1 MTKNARYS
9 SNGSVA
15 KSHKVESGCI
25 DTVRTRVERHQNRL
39 NTILQFLCL
48 PGTFLAV
55 SLFSPRTHP
64 PCRVL
69 LLDQVE
75 YYRQGSEAHFRGI
88 LNEII
93 EALTPETER
102 FYADDRRAFDV
113 GRIRILNAL
122 AADSVKQASNC
133 TDRSSRD
140 DRYTAALSHL
150 TSADRIDNMSELT
163 WVGKGVFYLC
173 QGELDRA
180 KYFFENARKQRH
192 NFPATL
198 GEAAVNFHHGNYKQA
213 LDLYRL
219 ELTSTGAP
227 RAQVFTF
234 AQVEH

>member
-1 MTKNARYS
+1 MGEYCLRVVKNPLCS
-9 SNGSVA
+9 GGIV
-15 KSHKVESGCI
+15 KSHKMRSHGFLSPC
-25 DTVRTRVERHQNRL
+25 DQGSK
-39 NTILQFLCL
+39 TIIYFKLSCTIVFVVPLL
-48 PGTFLAV
+48 
-55 SLFSPRTHP
+55 SLHP
-64 PCRVL
+64 PSRVWYE
-69 LLDQVE
+69 QVE

-122 AADSVKQASNC
+122 AADSVKQASKC
-133 TDRSSRD
+133 TDRSARD
-140 DRYTAALSHL
+140 DQYTAALSHL

-219 ELTSTGAP
+219 ERSSHT
-227 RAQVFTF
+227 
-234 AQVEH
+234 

>member
-1 MTKNARYS
+1 MINDVCLDLEAFTK
-9 SNGSVA
+9 
-15 KSHKVESGCI
+15 K
-25 DTVRTRVERHQNRL
+25 
-39 NTILQFLCL
+39 NTAPPAHL
-48 PGTFLAV
+48 PVYGR
-55 SLFSPRTHP
+55 PRF
-64 PCRVL
+64 
-69 LLDQVE
+69 DQVE

-122 AADSVKQASNC
+122 AADSVKQASKC
-133 TDRSSRD
+133 TDRSARED
-140 DRYTAALSHL
+140 QYTAALSHL

-173 QGELDRA
+173 QEELDRA

-213 LDLYRL
+213 LDLYR
-219 ELTSTGAP
+219 
-227 RAQVFTF
+227 
-234 AQVEH
+234 

>member
-1 MTKNARYS
+1 MQSRS
-9 SNGSVA
+9 SPPASTLTVA
-15 KSHKVESGCI
+15 
-25 DTVRTRVERHQNRL
+25 
-39 NTILQFLCL
+39 F
-48 PGTFLAV
+48 P
-55 SLFSPRTHP
+55 
-64 PCRVL
+64 

-122 AADSVKQASNC
+122 AADSVKQASKC
-133 TDRSSRD
+133 TDRSARD
-140 DRYTAALSHL
+140 DQYTAALSHL

-173 QGELDRA
+173 QDELDRA

-219 ELTSTGAP
+219 EPFSHFYWWYTCACTGTTM
-227 RAQVFTF
+227 QI
-234 AQVEH
+234 E

>member
-1 MTKNARYS
+1 MNPPVF
-9 SNGSVA
+9 GS
-15 KSHKVESGCI
+15 GGLF
-25 DTVRTRVERHQNRL
+25 RHL
-39 NTILQFLCL
+39 TC
-48 PGTFLAV
+48 
-55 SLFSPRTHP
+55 
-64 PCRVL
+64 
-69 LLDQVE
+69 QVE

-102 FYADDRRAFDV
+102 FYSDDRRAFDV

-122 AADSVKQASNC
+122 AADSVRQATKA
-133 TDRSSRD
+133 TDRTASD
-140 DRYTAALSHL
+140 DHYTAALSHL

-198 GEAAVNFHHGNYKQA
+198 GEAAVNFHNGNYKQA

-219 ELTSTGAP
+219 EPTS
-227 RAQVFTF
+227 RACNLLLHVKLFKSADKVITVFYYRKF
-234 AQVEH
+234 EAVSDN

>member
-1 MTKNARYS
+1 
-9 SNGSVA
+9 
-15 KSHKVESGCI
+15 
-25 DTVRTRVERHQNRL
+25 
-39 NTILQFLCL
+39 
-48 PGTFLAV
+48 
-55 SLFSPRTHP
+55 
-64 PCRVL
+64 
-69 LLDQVE
+69 VE
-75 YYRQGSEAHFRGI
+75 YYRQGSEEHFRGI

-93 EALTPETER
+93 EALTPDTER

-122 AADSVKQASNC
+122 AADSVKQASKC
-133 TDRSSRD
+133 SDRSARD
-140 DRYTAALSHL
+140 DGYTTALSHL

-213 LDLYRL
+213 LDLYSEAIRVNPECSASVRVGL
-219 ELTSTGAP
+219 GLCCYKLGQIS
-227 RAQVFTF
+227 RAQAAMTR
-234 AQVEH
+234 ALQ

>member
-1 MTKNARYS
+1 MGRPARLP
-9 SNGSVA
+9 
-15 KSHKVESGCI
+15 
-25 DTVRTRVERHQNRL
+25 VRVRPW
-39 NTILQFLCL
+39 F
-48 PGTFLAV
+48 
-55 SLFSPRTHP
+55 
-64 PCRVL
+64 
-69 LLDQVE
+69 DQVE

-122 AADSVKQASNC
+122 AADSVKQASKC
-133 TDRSSRD
+133 TDRSARD
-140 DRYTAALSHL
+140 DQYTAALSHL

-213 LDLYRL
+213 LDLYR
-219 ELTSTGAP
+219 
-227 RAQVFTF
+227 
-234 AQVEH
+234 